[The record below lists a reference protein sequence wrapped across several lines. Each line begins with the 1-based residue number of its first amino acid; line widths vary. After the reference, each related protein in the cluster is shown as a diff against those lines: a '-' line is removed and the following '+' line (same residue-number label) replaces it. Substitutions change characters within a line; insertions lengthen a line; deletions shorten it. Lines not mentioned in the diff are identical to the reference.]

1 MNDGRAAGVVV
12 IILAL
17 GLTIALD
24 LITLTIYVA
33 VANAQMGV
41 LGENTTQILMGWGG
55 GIISVLAGFCGY
67 IIGKKE
73 ERGQRPDQS

>member
-1 MNDGRAAGVVV
+1 MNDHRAAGVVM

-17 GLTIALD
+17 GLMIALD
-24 LITLTIYVA
+24 LITWSIYVA
-33 VANAQMGV
+33 VSEGRLGV

-73 ERGQRPDQS
+73 ERDRQR